1 MPSGGYSCYVP
12 EPPRGEERRGKS
24 TSRKEV
30 ERNGQW
36 KQERRR
42 MRGGR
47 WEGEEKKIGKN
58 IENEKGK
65 EKRKGGRTDRE
76 CVTGE
81 GWRGRLERGN
91 AGLRRKER

>member
-12 EPPRGEERRGKS
+12 EPPRGEERKGKS

-47 WEGEEKKIGKN
+47 WEGEEKKIGKKYRKR
-58 IENEKGK
+58 EREGK
-65 EKRKGGRTDRE
+65 TK
-76 CVTGE
+76 
-81 GWRGRLERGN
+81 
-91 AGLRRKER
+91 RRKDRS